1 MCFFQSKHNMRP
13 ENAEHKHLIS
23 TDSVASHPP
32 AAPTEAQ
39 PEDQTWFEDV
49 CDTLSSD
56 DRACLDKYLNNANI
70 SEADMELTPT
80 VMITNESSSGGPE
93 DSLMAEIELDNN
105 NLIGD
110 VMGMAPFEEM
120 DGIQEIRSD
129 EVGNVEE
136 SSVID
141 AKNVPSPSLKIDAET
156 SDIGHC
162 KISFTTTKNCKKS
175 DSHNY
180 YHVARDIGILK
191 LGLKFTDIQ
200 ILGLDYIIRA
210 VLIRK
215 NEELKHFPG
224 YFLPSQ
230 KTRCTKLQ
238 GGPNFPNFSEHH
250 LPPAQS

>member
-1 MCFFQSKHNMRP
+1 MRA
-13 ENAEHKHLIS
+13 ENAEHNHLIS

-56 DRACLDKYLNNANI
+56 DRACLDKNLNNLANI
-70 SEADMELTPT
+70 SELELTPT
-80 VMITNESSSGGPE
+80 MMIPNGSSSIRPE
-93 DSLMAEIELDNN
+93 DHSLMAEIELDNN

-162 KISFTTTKNCKKS
+162 KISFTPTKNCKKS

-180 YHVARDIGILK
+180 YHVARDTILK

>member
-1 MCFFQSKHNMRP
+1 MRA

-32 AAPTEAQ
+32 AAQTEAQ

-49 CDTLSSD
+49 CDTLISD
-56 DRACLDKYLNNANI
+56 DRACLDKYLNNLGN
-70 SEADMELTPT
+70 SDLELTPT
-80 VMITNESSSGGPE
+80 VMITNENRNSGPE
-93 DSLMAEIELDNN
+93 DHSLMMGEIELDNN
-105 NLIGD
+105 NLID
-110 VMGMAPFEEM
+110 DIMVMVPFGEM
-120 DGIQEIRSD
+120 DGIEEIRS

-141 AKNVPSPSLKIDAET
+141 AKNIPSPSLKIDAET

-162 KISFTTTKNCKKS
+162 EIRFTTTKNCKKS

-180 YHVARDIGILK
+180 YHVARDFGILK

-200 ILGLDYIIRA
+200 ILGVDYIIRA